1 MSKGGGQPAATTQT
15 TTSEFPTELRP
26 YVTDILE
33 RAKGQMERKEEEGY
47 QAYTGPRIAEFEP
60 EQLASQQAIREF
72 AGRGVAASPYLSS
85 AQTYYTPALGLTL
98 GQAERFGAP
107 QAAQYMS
114 PYQQAVIDVEKREA
128 MRSFAPQMQ
137 QIGAQAVGAGG
148 FGGSRQAILEAE
160 AGRNLQQQLGDIQTR
175 GLQSAYDRAQAAF
188 EAQKARERG
197 AAGALSQMGAALPA
211 QALKEIGALQA
222 LGSERQQMAQRALD
236 LGYSQFQEEKMYP
249 TQTLQEYQSIIRGF
263 PFTPSTYSTQSYI
276 APPASLAQNVLGIG
290 TGIAGLAGAFGGFK
304 EGGTVRLQEAGS
316 VLPFQQGERR
326 VISKFGKEKQY
337 EFKDGEWYRVKDDN
351 TLAKSPASGLTRAN
365 LMNVDEEGVAES
377 GIVATTE
384 KPLTIGEDR
393 DIGTM
398 LFGPPEETDIVIP
411 STMQAQPKVT
421 TTTEEITPE
430 VVTKAVETMTSQ
442 APTGASTTTKGPQP
456 PSGTA
461 MAPPPKPD
469 IIPSPSKDEQK
480 EGLSFLEQTLKKIQD
495 RETLSPEMKAYQ
507 AELKTLR
514 EGLGKKESERKEE
527 LKKQKYLQLAEFG
540 RSLLGA
546 DTTKG
551 LLAQV
556 AQAGEK
562 PLARVGELVAQEGE
576 LGEKTQAEK
585 LALLKGEADVGE
597 AARTAERQ
605 QLADIIS
612 VQSAIQKDI
621 ENKIKLGEWGAGIST
636 PSETTMN
643 NIAASVLGADIID
656 MTDPTKLNLLEGAKV
671 TALKL
676 WNDAMDRDYDLR
688 TSPADADA
696 KFREIFASELKKTGI
711 QGGTEGAILNQTK
724 PQSGNQAV
732 DEHEQFAPQRNK

>member
-33 RAKGQMERKEEEGY
+33 RAKGQMERKEEEGF

-60 EQLASQQAIREF
+60 EQLVSQQAIREF
-72 AGRGVAASPYLSS
+72 AGRGVAASPALSS

-107 QAAQYMS
+107 QATQYMS

-249 TQTLQEYQSIIRGF
+249 TQTLQEYQSVIRGF
-263 PFTPSTYSTQSYI
+263 PFTPSTYSTSSYI

-304 EGGTVRLQEAGS
+304 EGGVVQLQEAGK
-316 VLPFQQGERR
+316 VLKRPEPSALAGSNQAYLER
-326 VISKFGKEKQY
+326 IKKEQADWDAKY
-337 EFKDGEWYRVKDDN
+337 GTTHNPDGTPKTVEVEQ
-351 TLAKSPASGLTRAN
+351 
-365 LMNVDEEGVAES
+365 EEKTTV
-377 GIVATTE
+377 TTE
-384 KPLTIGEDR
+384 KPITSQESADTYSGGNVEGGEFDTSTEDSTTDDKKYTLADLSRTLYNDKLTNLEK
-393 DIGTM
+393 
-398 LFGPPEETDIVIP
+398 LLEEESLKIKGREVL
-411 STMQAQPKVT
+411 
-421 TTTEEITPE
+421 TPE
-430 VVTKAVETMTSQ
+430 LKA
-442 APTGASTTTKGPQP
+442 
-456 PSGTA
+456 
-461 MAPPPKPD
+461 
-469 IIPSPSKDEQK
+469 
-480 EGLSFLEQTLKKIQD
+480 L
-495 RETLSPEMKAYQ
+495 Q
-507 AELKTLR
+507 AEYTSMLSELP
-514 EGLGKKESERKEE
+514 EKEKERKEE

-540 RSLLGA
+540 RGLLGA

-562 PLARVGELVAQEGE
+562 PLARVGELVSEEGE
-576 LGEKTQAEK
+576 LSDKQRAERLGLMGKQVELSQAEQ
-585 LALLKGEADVGE
+585 
-597 AARTAERQ
+597 TAERQ
-605 QLADIIS
+605 TADLASVSKQLIDI
-612 VQSAIQKDI
+612 QTARN
-621 ENKIKLGEWGAGIST
+621 EAAGIDSSIGVNLINDVILKSGLDPYT
-636 PSETTMN
+636 DVID
-643 NIAASVLGADIID
+643 IANQIGQAQDRA
-656 MTDPTKLNLLEGAKV
+656 LEIF
-671 TALKL
+671 
-676 WNDAMDRDYDLR
+676 YDGIR
-688 TSPADADA
+688 AGTISDQQGPADAA
-696 KFREIFASELKKTGI
+696 FRKIFGAELKKI
-711 QGGTEGAILNQTK
+711 NVAPGGNGGDSSASAGSNMGSL
-724 PQSGNQAV
+724 SGVRVQ
-732 DEHEQFAPQRNK
+732 

>member
-1 MSKGGGQPAATTQT
+1 MSKGGGTPAATTQT

-33 RAKGQMERKEEEGY
+33 RAKGQAEREEEQGY

-72 AGRGVAASPYLSS
+72 AGRGVAASPALSS

-98 GQAERFGAP
+98 GQTEQFGAP

-128 MRSFAPQMQ
+128 IRQFQPVQ
-137 QIGAQAVGAGG
+137 QGIGAQATRAGA

-175 GLQSAYDRAQAAF
+175 GLQSAYDRAQSAF

-197 AAGALSQMGAALPA
+197 AAGSLAQMGAALPA

-236 LGYSQFQEEKMYP
+236 LGYSQFREEQMFP
-249 TQTLQEYQSIIRGF
+249 TRSLQEYQSIIRGF
-263 PFTPSTYSTQSYI
+263 PFTPSTYSTSSYI

-326 VISKFGKEKQY
+326 VISKFGKETQY
-337 EFKDGEWYRVKDDN
+337 EFKDGEWYRVKKDN
-351 TLAKSPASGLTRAN
+351 TLAKDPASGGTRLN
-365 LMNVDEEGVAES
+365 LMNVDEEGVAQS

-384 KPLTIGEDR
+384 KPMTIGEDR
-393 DIGTM
+393 DIGTI

-411 STMQAQPKVT
+411 STTQAQPKVT
-421 TTTEEITPE
+421 TTTEDITPE

-442 APTGASTTTKGPQP
+442 ASVDPTKKVPP
-456 PSGTA
+456 PS
-461 MAPPPKPD
+461 
-469 IIPSPSKDEQK
+469 EQK
-480 EGLSFLEQTLKKIQD
+480 ALEGLNIQTNLGADLTDIGSLKAALIQAQAD
-495 RETLSPEMKAYQ
+495 IKNRPTQTEAMKALSAEYGKLKGELGQRET
-507 AELKTLR
+507 
-514 EGLGKKESERKEE
+514 ERKEE

-540 RSLLGA
+540 RGLLGA

-562 PLARVGELVAQEGE
+562 PLARVGELVGEEGE
-576 LGEKTQAEK
+576 LADKTRAERLAIMGKEAEISQAQLTSERQ
-585 LALLKGEADVGE
+585 
-597 AARTAERQ
+597 RTADTISLASSLSDVLTAEAKSYGLSDIKVPSATEVNGIIAGAGLGQVYNQPGVAQ
-605 QLADIIS
+605 QINDALQESYMELRDYVLGGGKRDELAIT
-612 VQSAIQKDI
+612 AAF
-621 ENKIKLGEWGAGIST
+621 NKIFSDKLIPIKNQFGEDNPALTGDRGTATDALDMPDDLDSVGARG
-636 PSETTMN
+636 
-643 NIAASVLGADIID
+643 
-656 MTDPTKLNLLEGAKV
+656 
-671 TALKL
+671 
-676 WNDAMDRDYDLR
+676 
-688 TSPADADA
+688 
-696 KFREIFASELKKTGI
+696 
-711 QGGTEGAILNQTK
+711 
-724 PQSGNQAV
+724 
-732 DEHEQFAPQRNK
+732 

>member
-98 GQAERFGAP
+98 GQAEQFGAP

-137 QIGAQAVGAGG
+137 QIGAQAARAGG

-175 GLQSAYDRAQAAF
+175 GLQSAYDRAQTAF

-197 AAGALSQMGAALPA
+197 AAGTLSQMGAALPA

-236 LGYSQFQEEKMYP
+236 LGYSQFQEEQMYP

-263 PFTPSTYSTQSYI
+263 PYTPSTYSTSSYI
-276 APPASLAQNVLGIG
+276 APPASLAQNILGIG

-304 EGGTVRLQEAGS
+304 EGGTVRLQEAGP

-326 VISKFGKEKQY
+326 VISKFGKETQY

-351 TLAKSPASGLTRAN
+351 TLAKSPASGLVRAN

-398 LFGPPEETDIVIP
+398 LFGPPEETDIIIP

-456 PSGTA
+456 PSGTV
-461 MAPPPKPD
+461 MAPPPKPE

-480 EGLSFLEQTLKKIQD
+480 EELTLLEQALKKIQG

-551 LLAQV
+551 LLAQI

-597 AARTAERQ
+597 ARTTAERQ
-605 QLADIIS
+605 QLADILS
-612 VQSAIQKDI
+612 VQKAIQDDI
-621 ENKIKLGEWGAGIST
+621 ESKIKLGEWGSGIST

-643 NIAASVLGADIID
+643 NIMASVLGTDILS
-656 MTDPTKLNLLEGAKV
+656 MTDPTKLNKLESAKT

-676 WNDAMDRDYDLR
+676 WSNDMNSSYTLR
-688 TSPADADA
+688 NDPALADAR
-696 KFREIFASELKKTGI
+696 FREIFASELKKTGI

-724 PQSGNQAV
+724 PQSGNKAIGES
-732 DEHEQFAPQRNK
+732 DAFYEE